1 MNTINQRKK
10 TMGRKKIEIKKVEKE
25 ANKQVTFSKR
35 RSGLFKKACEL
46 CILCDVHLDI
56 IVFSPA
62 DKIFRCG
69 CSQPST
75 DAVLKS
81 YIRGTTEFEDQQLMG
96 DSLIYEEYN
105 KEYEEALKVLQMEKK
120 KLADIENLARVS
132 KRGAWWND
140 SIDDMNGEELEYFM
154 MSIFEL
160 KKNLLKK
167 NMNIS

>member
-25 ANKQVTFSKR
+25 AYKQVTFSKR

-62 DKIFRCG
+62 DKVFYCG
-69 CSQPST
+69 FNQPST

-81 YIRGTTEFEDQQLMG
+81 YIRGTTEFEDQKLVG
-96 DSLIYEEYN
+96 DSLLYEEYN
-105 KEYEEALKVLQMEKK
+105 REYEKALKMLQMEKK
-120 KLADIENLARVS
+120 KLADIENLTRDSNRV
-132 KRGAWWND
+132 GWWND
-140 SIDDMNGEELEYFM
+140 SIDDMSSEQLEHFM

-160 KKNLLKK
+160 RKNLLKK
-167 NMNIS
+167 NMNI